1 MINIHCRLAEQSIP
15 LNFRRPRQ
23 HPGAGLYRLLDDV
36 RPVLQ
41 VHDEL
46 VFEVKAEHLSAVRA
60 VQHHPNN
67 HYGWMGSLT
76 SHPHALYLSIHPSIH
91 PSVGCSHSEGLHG
104 ECCRAQCASVGEA
117 EHRLQLGKP
126 ISDEPLCSSNSSA
139 SRGHS
144 DDRTPSTLSLPGC
157 HEQL

>member
-60 VQHHPNN
+60 VQQLLLHPWLDGLT
-67 HYGWMGSLT
+67 HLT
-76 SHPHALYLSIHPSIH
+76 SSCSLPIH

-104 ECCRAQCASVGEA
+104 ECCRAQRSSVGQA

-126 ISDEPLCSSNSSA
+126 ISDEPLCSSNSA